1 MKKVYSHWAVCDDR
15 GAVVYDPD
23 GRAEIFETKARAN
36 KQIVEITERE
46 NRVLHAEKVVIE

>member
-1 MKKVYSHWAVCDDR
+1 MKNVYSHWAVCNER

-36 KQIVEITERE
+36 KQIIKITERE
-46 NRVLHAEKVVIE
+46 NCVLHAEKVEIE